1 MKHGF
6 LKKLLVTAAITAA
19 VTAAATVSAAA
30 CTTIYVGGNLTEEG
44 TPFVARTEDYGSDM
58 NKLWFI
64 SESGHFKKNSLYLG
78 CPEYGEFEW
87 TFTHDSYRFTYFTND
102 VFNGTCPECGQENPT
117 HWSYTEFGTND
128 KGVSVSAT
136 ETISGNSAVKG
147 IDPNVKEKVNGIVG
161 IEETDIPTIILAEA
175 GSAREGVELLARIYD
190 EYGAYADSGIF
201 ICDQKEI
208 WYIENCSGH
217 QYVAIRLNDDITFLE
232 PNIAIIG
239 EVDLDDPNVIVS
251 KGLIETAKA
260 AGTFVGNEQENIIDY
275 RASYANLGTKE
286 EPRVGAPRMVDGL
299 KFLNQGYDYTQDDLY
314 ADNTKFTISNV
325 KDSKIVPMYTNIKP
339 DRQLTKDDVFNF
351 YKLSSVG
358 KPSNQEIEIFQL
370 FKDRPAET
378 GTVGWVG
385 VGNMSNNVFIPY
397 YPMLLEDMYEGYQVS
412 TEVAGIS
419 SEKPE
424 GFCTYGTAWVQ
435 DEDGNWQK
443 VSGYKVYPEN
453 WRDSYYFTF
462 EGLGGYILYAEQID
476 GKPVSDADK
485 QYVLDQLSALQ
496 HEFYDEFEAMDPADT
511 TKVGMDMARR
521 AHELGLELI
530 DYVTSSGTASFVDV
544 SSGAYY
550 NDAVLWAAEK
560 GITGGTD
567 ATHFSP
573 NAACTRAQAVTF
585 LWRAAG
591 SPAPK
596 ASSMPFTDVAD
607 DAYYRDAVLWAVEN
621 GITKGTTDTTFSPN
635 ATCTRA
641 QIVTF
646 LYRNVQA
653 QGGGFTGEW
662 MFQLPF
668 TDTPDWAYEAIAWCY
683 KEGITGGTTATTF
696 APNANCT
703 RAQIVTFLYR
713 SLAD

>member
-1 MKHGF
+1 M
-6 LKKLLVTAAITAA
+6 
-19 VTAAATVSAAA
+19 
-30 CTTIYVGGNLTEEG
+30 
-44 TPFVARTEDYGSDM
+44 
-58 NKLWFI
+58 
-64 SESGHFKKNSLYLG
+64 
-78 CPEYGEFEW
+78 
-87 TFTHDSYRFTYFTND
+87 
-102 VFNGTCPECGQENPT
+102 
-117 HWSYTEFGTND
+117 
-128 KGVSVSAT
+128 
-136 ETISGNSAVKG
+136 
-147 IDPNVKEKVNGIVG
+147 
-161 IEETDIPTIILAEA
+161 
-175 GSAREGVELLARIYD
+175 
-190 EYGAYADSGIF
+190 
-201 ICDQKEI
+201 
-208 WYIENCSGH
+208 
-217 QYVAIRLNDDITFLE
+217 
-232 PNIAIIG
+232 
-239 EVDLDDPNVIVS
+239 
-251 KGLIETAKA
+251 
-260 AGTFVGNEQENIIDY
+260 
-275 RASYANLGTKE
+275 
-286 EPRVGAPRMVDGL
+286 
-299 KFLNQGYDYTQDDLY
+299 
-314 ADNTKFTISNV
+314 
-325 KDSKIVPMYTNIKP
+325 
-339 DRQLTKDDVFNF
+339 
-351 YKLSSVG
+351 
-358 KPSNQEIEIFQL
+358 
-370 FKDRPAET
+370 
-378 GTVGWVG
+378 GWVG

-397 YPMLLEDMYEGYQVS
+397 YPMLLDDMYEGYQVS

-683 KEGITGGTTATTF
+683 KEGITGGTTATAF

>member
-64 SESGHFKKNSLYLG
+64 SESGHFKKDSLYLG

-201 ICDQKEI
+201 ICDQKEV

-232 PNIAIIG
+232 PNIAVIG
-239 EVDLDDPNVIVS
+239 EVDLDDPNVIAS

-275 RASYANLGTKE
+275 RASYANLGAKE

-325 KDSKIVPMYTNIKP
+325 KDGKIVPMYTNIKP